1 MLWYLNLVAVAA
13 ATALHLWLGKRPVT
27 GARVVE
33 VVLLYLLVIFAGV
46 GGLIGF
52 LGHTFKAQ
60 EIALKIGWQP
70 SPFQF
75 EVAVANLAFGVL
87 GILCLWQPGGFRTA
101 TGLGYAIFLLGC
113 ASGHLKEM
121 IMQGNLL
128 PITSARYCGSMTW
141 PFPAPFLLCSGC
153 AAIWP
158 SPRLTLPRPTDNSV
172 SMRPAM
178 TGHLR

>member
-46 GGLIGF
+46 GGVIGF

-121 IMQGNLL
+121 IMQGNLAPYNVGPVL
-128 PITSARYCGSMTW
+128 WVNDLAVPSAILIVLWVRRHLA
-141 PFPAPFLLCSGC
+141 FPRADTP
-153 AAIWP
+153 P
-158 SPRLTLPRPTDNSV
+158 SN
-172 SMRPAM
+172 
-178 TGHLR
+178 G